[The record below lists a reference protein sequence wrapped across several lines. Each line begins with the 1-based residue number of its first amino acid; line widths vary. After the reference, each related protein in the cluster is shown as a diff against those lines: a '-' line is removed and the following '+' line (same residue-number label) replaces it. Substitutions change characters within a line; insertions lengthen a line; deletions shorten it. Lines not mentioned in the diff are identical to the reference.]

1 MLVNEKKDKVVS
13 IRMSEEDF
21 MYLKFAA
28 FTLGLSPS
36 RLLRM
41 LCDSSINSIKLRVKQ
56 GDLKYEDIKAV
67 FDN

>member
-1 MLVNEKKDKVVS
+1 MSVNEKKDKVVS

-41 LCDSSINSIKLRVKQ
+41 LSDTSINSLKLRVKQ
-56 GDLKYEDIKAV
+56 GDLKYEDIEAV
-67 FDN
+67 YNN